1 MSLGMN
7 KESLRPIPGAA
18 GFSLLE
24 LLIAMSITLAVMVAA
39 STLLA
44 TSLRIRTR
52 ENTRSDALAAAQRAL
67 NILSRE
73 IGNSGYGL
81 ADNGIIAADSNATS
95 IRVRANLD
103 NDTNL
108 NDPDEDVRYV
118 FQGSP
123 NNVIVRFDNFV
134 AAPGN
139 LVVLANNITSLTF
152 KYYDVN
158 GSETTNYPSAE
169 RIRVDVSVDLP
180 AGPEQPASVVH
191 LQSDVA
197 LRNATNTLMEF

>member
-7 KESLRPIPGAA
+7 RESLKPTKGPA

-44 TSLRIRTR
+44 SSLRIRTR

-81 ADNGIIAADSNATS
+81 ADNGIITADSGVNS

-103 NDTNL
+103 NDTTL
-108 NDPDEDVRYV
+108 AEPDEDVRYV
-118 FQGSP
+118 YQGPP
-123 NNVIVRFDNFV
+123 NNVIVRFDNYV

-139 LVVLANNITSLTF
+139 LVVLANNITNLTF
-152 KYYDVN
+152 KYYDA
-158 GSETTNYPSAE
+158 GGLETTNYNNAE
-169 RIRVDVSVDLP
+169 RIRMDVSVDLP

-197 LRNATNTLMEF
+197 LRNGINTLKEF

>member
-1 MSLGMN
+1 MNIGMN
-7 KESLRPIPGAA
+7 IESLNPTKRPT

-44 TSLRIRTR
+44 SSLRVRTR

-73 IGNSGYGL
+73 VGNSGYGL
-81 ADNGIIAADSNATS
+81 ADNGIIAADSGVSS
-95 IRVRANLD
+95 IRIRANLD
-103 NDTNL
+103 NDATL
-108 NDPDEDVRYV
+108 SEPDEDVRYV
-118 FQGSP
+118 YQGVP
-123 NNVIVRFDNFV
+123 NNVIVRFDNFG
-134 AAPGN
+134 ASPGN
-139 LVVLANNITSLTF
+139 LVVLATNITNLTF

-158 GSETTNYPSAE
+158 GIETTTYNNAE
-169 RIRVDVSVDLP
+169 RIRLDVSVDLP

-197 LRNATNTLMEF
+197 LRNAKNTLGQF